1 MYNICVEWLPSE
13 KKFFKNRNIIPYM
26 GFNRVFLRRAG
37 AIRARIRDTEEKGQE
52 RPFPQ
57 KNGEGGL
64 FVIRFADKFEVAD
77 AQTAVMLDAAQI
89 FADAYDFDID
99 EVICLLRSGRFATA
113 VDDVARGVYANRIL
127 QYEELGHA
135 KATEAAD
142 LLESYIDG
150 LRKAA

>member
-1 MYNICVEWLPSE
+1 M
-13 KKFFKNRNIIPYM
+13 
-26 GFNRVFLRRAG
+26 
-37 AIRARIRDTEEKGQE
+37 
-52 RPFPQ
+52 
-57 KNGEGGL
+57 
-64 FVIRFADKFEVAD
+64 IRFADKFEVAD

-135 KATEAAD
+135 KAMEAAD